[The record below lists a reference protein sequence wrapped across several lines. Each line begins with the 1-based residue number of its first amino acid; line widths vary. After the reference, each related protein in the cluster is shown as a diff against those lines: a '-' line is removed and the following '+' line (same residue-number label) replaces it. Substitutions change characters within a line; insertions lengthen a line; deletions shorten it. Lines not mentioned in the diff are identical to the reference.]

1 MSASSSAEP
10 GAARRR
16 LSGVVAAAVALAT
29 GWPGCSG
36 GDVLIHEAPLD
47 AGANR
52 EPRTGA
58 TAEANAEPE
67 TTSSPRRED
76 EGPDRRP
83 GVDVD
88 VAGFDP
94 EDDPELID
102 DYFDAVEDGNEVE
115 PPPRPT
121 GLPGDRAFSIGAA
134 NGGWLIGGKPLPLRG
149 RHFRVLPGTAQRG
162 WYFGTDALLGIID
175 RASDQVGR
183 RYGGAPLRVGNMS
196 RREGGK
202 ITPSVSHQ
210 NGRDVDIGIYAT
222 DLDGQTTDPGGF
234 PKFDGRLG
242 NPMVDTTGDYLFDV
256 ARNWAFVEALLGD
269 AGARVQWIFLDDPL
283 EEILLDHA
291 VRMRVN
297 GELIARA
304 EKVIVRPKNS
314 SPHANHFH
322 VRIFCNQG
330 DLQYGC
336 KDMGPEWEWVEEARA
351 VEDQLLEGIVDDV
364 MSGRRQLDLFNPESE
379 PPLAV
384 DLEPRGSASPTPEI
398 PLPGTREPGVIPYPP
413 DGRRSMQGRDPG
425 GAHSPDQLP
434 DPPTDVQ
441 LNLK

>member
-1 MSASSSAEP
+1 MSASSSAD
-10 GAARRR
+10 GRAIARHV
-16 LSGVVAAAVALAT
+16 LAAVAALT
-29 GWPGCSG
+29 TTLPGCGS
-36 GDVLIHEAPLD
+36 GDVLIHDAPLD
-47 AGANR
+47 AGVIR
-52 EPRTGA
+52 
-58 TAEANAEPE
+58 AERPSPSERAGESPQE
-67 TTSSPRRED
+67 STSSARRD
-76 EGPDRRP
+76 EEAPERRP

-88 VAGFDP
+88 LSSFDP
-94 EDDPELID
+94 EDDPELVD
-102 DYFDAVEDGNEVE
+102 DYFDAVEDGQAVE

-121 GLPGDRAFSIGAA
+121 DLPGDRAFSIGAA
-134 NGGWLIGGKPLPLRG
+134 NGGWLIGGKPLALRG

-162 WYFGTDALLGIID
+162 WYFGTEALLGIID
-175 RASDQVGR
+175 RAASHVGKR
-183 RYGGAPLRVGNMS
+183 HGGAPLRVGNMS

-202 ITPSVSHQ
+202 IAPSVSHQ

-222 DLDGQTTDPGGF
+222 DLDGQTSDPGGF

-242 NPMVDTTGDYLFDV
+242 NPVVDTTGDYLFDV
-256 ARNWAFVEALLGD
+256 ARNWAFVEALLED
-269 AGARVQWIFLDDPL
+269 PGARVQWIFLDDPL

-297 GELIARA
+297 AELIARA

-351 VEDQLLEGIVDDV
+351 VEDQLLESIVDDV
-364 MSGRRQLDLFNPESE
+364 ISGRRQLDLFNPESE
-379 PPLAV
+379 APPAV
-384 DLEPRGSASPTPEI
+384 DVTPGPNDVFNAPEI
-398 PLPGTREPGVIPYPP
+398 RLPGTGQPGEIPFPP
-413 DGRRSMQGRDPG
+413 DGRRAMQGRDPG
-425 GAHSPDQLP
+425 GALSPDQLR
-434 DPPTDVQ
+434 DPPTDIQ